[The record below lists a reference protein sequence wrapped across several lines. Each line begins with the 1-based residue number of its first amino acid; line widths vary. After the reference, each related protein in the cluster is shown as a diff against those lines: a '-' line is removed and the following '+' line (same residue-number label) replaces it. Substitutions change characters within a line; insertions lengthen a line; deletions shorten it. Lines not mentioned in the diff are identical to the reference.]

1 MGKKGTGKYET
12 TVHMSEGRD
21 SYLVSAQ
28 VADLEK
34 AKTRLSQVFRAQIAG
49 FREACYQIFG
59 YQVDVV
65 AEAAAVKAGKAAAVS
80 LYTLTPQHADDATA
94 KLQFRM
100 NREGKMQLVTNHY
113 VQNRLSKEVET
124 FIDR

>member
-1 MGKKGTGKYET
+1 M
-12 TVHMSEGRD
+12 
-21 SYLVSAQ
+21 
-28 VADLEK
+28 
-34 AKTRLSQVFRAQIAG
+34 
-49 FREACYQIFG
+49 FG

-65 AEAAAVKAGKAAAVS
+65 AEAATMKAGKTAAVS

-100 NREGKMQLVTNHY
+100 DREGKMQLVTSHY
-113 VQNRLSKEVET
+113 VLSRLSKEVET